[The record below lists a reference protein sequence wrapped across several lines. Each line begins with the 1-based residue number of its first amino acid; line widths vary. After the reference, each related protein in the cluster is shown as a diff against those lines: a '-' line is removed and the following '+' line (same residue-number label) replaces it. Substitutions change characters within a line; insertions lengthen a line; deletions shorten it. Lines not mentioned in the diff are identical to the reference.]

1 MKKIEV
7 IDDEKL
13 EEAQKRL
20 VIPRAK
26 SHLRGSPE
34 QRKFVESVANDTE
47 AFCKQLQSWITQ
59 RGDPPKLLPRKLEY
73 TEYRDPPYKTE
84 VEIAQTWD
92 YLSPSQASRPG
103 TWARISLELVKK
115 DLVESH
121 YFVIGGSSKYN
132 GRDKIEQILNENN
145 ENNPD
150 EIDKCVRGIFRN
162 LGGLTGPR
170 GKRTTFIDCPL
181 AKCWWR
187 HRIACQAHKCFPE
200 IDVKEYSDCLR
211 RPSMWQELI
220 ESMVSRLT
228 VIGDDNIRLAVIRYL
243 VENGNISKLRGKAL
257 KLHVDELLQAI
268 GRRSTTQALGF
279 FEPSE
284 ILEMIKI
291 EIFPPQRKFF
301 TTK

>member
-20 VIPRAK
+20 VIPSSK
-26 SHLRGSPE
+26 SNLRGSPE
-34 QRKFVESVANDTE
+34 QQKFVELVADDTE
-47 AFCKQLQSWITQ
+47 AFCRQLQSWITQ
-59 RGDPPKLLPRKLEY
+59 KGNSPKLLPRKLGY

-92 YLSPSQASRPG
+92 YLPPSQASRPG
-103 TWARISLELVKK
+103 TWTRISLELIKK

-121 YFVIGGSSKYN
+121 YFVNGGNSKYN
-132 GRDKIEQILNENN
+132 GRDKIQGILNR
-145 ENNPD
+145 NNPD
-150 EIDKCVRGIFRN
+150 EIDGCVRGIFRS

-187 HRIACQAHKCFPE
+187 HRIACQVHECFPD
-200 IDVKEYSDCLR
+200 IGVKDYSDGLR
-211 RPSMWQELI
+211 QSSMWQELI
-220 ESMVSRLT
+220 ESMVSKLT

-243 VENGNISKLRGKAL
+243 VESGNVS
-257 KLHVDELLQAI
+257 KLHVQALLQAI

-284 ILEMIKI
+284 ILEMINT